1 VKDIVNPIV
10 SVDQA
15 DMIADHDVTVSTGWR
30 RKTGIK
36 VTRYRSNSSSHVGR
50 ENNSFSNIRLP
61 FLAPIPALVV
71 PKSVVMIAVPIA
83 CDLAIMIVEPVV
95 IVMIPILRTLIAT
108 ILIVMAPAIL
118 ILPVSRRY
126 AKK

>member
-1 VKDIVNPIV
+1 
-10 SVDQA
+10 
-15 DMIADHDVTVSTGWR
+15 
-30 RKTGIK
+30 
-36 VTRYRSNSSSHVGR
+36 
-50 ENNSFSNIRLP
+50 
-61 FLAPIPALVV
+61 
-71 PKSVVMIAVPIA
+71 MIAVPIA